1 MDNLKF
7 NFLWRGRLESLN
19 LDIIFLPL
27 FKVLPCSEVFFGNL
41 IFAIIARM
49 LCGNHLNLHWQYKF
63 MRYIVEKTY
72 YFSYIRLYWT
82 QCQVVMKPCRLKQ
95 IVFFLRRLSYFNVQ
109 KNKLKHPFSANNR
122 LYRPYYEAT
131 SFPGL
136 FSSAEKSPGNEVEYE
151 VNVEPCC

>member
-19 LDIIFLPL
+19 LDIVFFLPL
-27 FKVLPCSEVFFGNL
+27 FKMLPCSEVFFGNL

-82 QCQVVMKPCRLKQ
+82 QCKAVMEPCRLKQ
-95 IVFFLRRLSYFNVQ
+95 IFFFHRRLSYFNVQ
-109 KNKLKHPFSANNR
+109 KNRLKHPFSANNR
-122 LYRPYYEAT
+122 LYRP
-131 SFPGL
+131 
-136 FSSAEKSPGNEVEYE
+136 
-151 VNVEPCC
+151 